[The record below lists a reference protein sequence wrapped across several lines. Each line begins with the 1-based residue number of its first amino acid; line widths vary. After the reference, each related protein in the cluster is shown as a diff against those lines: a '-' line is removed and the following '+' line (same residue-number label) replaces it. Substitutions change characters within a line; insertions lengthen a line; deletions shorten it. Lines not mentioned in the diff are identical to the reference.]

1 MDLSGMKLNTVPCDE
16 EFSRLPLRERT
27 DRINAGLEE
36 LDARLSKLRAHLDP
50 IMLPSTPEA
59 GIAGVDPASAERDL
73 TSWLADYLDATAVRI
88 YQAVQLVDS
97 TIRRVDL

>member
-1 MDLSGMKLNTVPCDE
+1 MNDYKLNVAPDD

-27 DRINAGLEE
+27 DRINGALEE
-36 LDARLSKLRAHLDP
+36 LEVRVAKLRAHLDP
-50 IMLPSTPEA
+50 VMLPSTPEPA
-59 GIAGVDPASAERDL
+59 IGGVDPASADRDAS
-73 TSWLADYLDATAVRI
+73 SWLADYLDATASRI